1 MAKNFR
7 EISNQVRW
15 EFLDLIEKGFKY
27 HLGGT
32 ASCIDLMIVLF
43 YGGFINLSKNNR
55 SIFLLSKGH
64 ALGAFYSILINQK
77 LVSKKKLIE
86 LKDKGEL
93 GGQLDIFKLPKFIDT
108 NTGSLGHAI
117 GVGIGHA
124 LSNKKKKI
132 WIIIGDAEI
141 DEGSIWEALFYISE
155 KKIKNLVIIIDR
167 NKISASVKIKKKE
180 IFDSKF
186 LEKLNFELSYINGHN
201 HNEIKRCYDKVS
213 KIRKSSIIIANT
225 TKGKGLGIAENN
237 LKYSHQSLPP
247 KEILK
252 IKKIYE

>member
-7 EISNQVRW
+7 EISNKIRW

-32 ASCIDLMIVLF
+32 ASCIDLMTVLF
-43 YGGFINLSKNNR
+43 YGGYINLSKNNR

-77 LVSKKKLIE
+77 LVSKNKLIK
-86 LKDKGEL
+86 LKNKGEL

-124 LSNKKKKI
+124 LSDYKKKV

-167 NKISASVKIKKKE
+167 NKISASVKIIRKE

-186 LEKLNFELSYINGHN
+186 LEKLNFEISYINGHY
-201 HNEIKRCYDKVS
+201 HNEIKKCFDKVS

-225 TKGKGLGIAENN
+225 IKGKGLGIAENN
-237 LKYSHQSLPP
+237 LKYSHQSLQL

-252 IKKIYE
+252 VKKIYE

>member
-1 MAKNFR
+1 MAKNFK

-32 ASCIDLMIVLF
+32 ATCIDLMTVLF
-43 YGGFINLSKNNR
+43 YGGFINLSKNDR

-77 LVSKKKLIE
+77 LVSKKKLIK

-124 LSNKKKKI
+124 LSNKKIWLLLVMLKLMKVQSGKLYFIFQRKK
-132 WIIIGDAEI
+132 
-141 DEGSIWEALFYISE
+141 
-155 KKIKNLVIIIDR
+155 
-167 NKISASVKIKKKE
+167 
-180 IFDSKF
+180 
-186 LEKLNFELSYINGHN
+186 
-201 HNEIKRCYDKVS
+201 
-213 KIRKSSIIIANT
+213 
-225 TKGKGLGIAENN
+225 
-237 LKYSHQSLPP
+237 
-247 KEILK
+247 
-252 IKKIYE
+252 